1 MGGATKPDVLRHHR
15 AAGFGVA
22 ELRAVTLAN
31 RYDVIFIDYVQLL
44 KAEGRERWEI
54 VTRISMELHTMAQ
67 QLGVAVIALSQLT
80 PPDKTKRARARASQD
95 DLRGAGSS
103 SRTRT

>member
-1 MGGATKPDVLRHHR
+1 MGGATSRMCFGITE
-15 AAGFGVA
+15 AAGFGVP

-44 KAEGRERWEI
+44 RAEGRERWEI

-67 QLGVAVIALSQLT
+67 QLGV
-80 PPDKTKRARARASQD
+80 
-95 DLRGAGSS
+95 GG
-103 SRTRT
+103 